1 MTSFRPMAFWTLLS
15 TTGISESDRSRNRD
29 GSKLVLM
36 SASYPRNKTVPTM
49 IKTLAK
55 VFAALVASLLLT
67 GCFHTQL
74 KGSVGGAEVTIAPL
88 RSPDNILATATSALP
103 ADVVE
108 RWGEDLWDEWPSL
121 LRLLLVGVTTLDK
134 PLPTLDPAALYV
146 VSASG
151 GADYDP
157 DNSLDLA
164 DNPVAVQGSWHV
176 IATGQHILDGNLKV
190 SALTEALYR
199 QQLTVLSAQTD
210 AQIRSR
216 LQAAAELVVG
226 DVDKSGS
233 VDYDDVLR
241 WHRSLDGKFLLGE
254 LEAVDALSDAIT
266 SGQPAAMLDE
276 LAKDVLGGQRVEMV
290 FDVGTVIVETYSWES
305 PITAANFLGYVRSG
319 FYDQVLVHRA
329 INNFMIQIG
338 LLAYDGLNEDDR
350 ITFSLKPS
358 GASIVNESSNGLSNV
373 RGALAMARTS
383 DPNSASTQF
392 FINQANNQFLD
403 FGSDDNPDGY
413 AVFARVLSGMPVVDE
428 IAGERTTTVSG
439 VGSDVPSRGVIL
451 ESVSLL

>member
-1 MTSFRPMAFWTLLS
+1 M
-15 TTGISESDRSRNRD
+15 
-29 GSKLVLM
+29 
-36 SASYPRNKTVPTM
+36 
-49 IKTLAK
+49 
-55 VFAALVASLLLT
+55 VA
-67 GCFHTQL
+67 
-74 KGSVGGAEVTIAPL
+74 
-88 RSPDNILATATSALP
+88 
-103 ADVVE
+103 
-108 RWGEDLWDEWPSL
+108 
-121 LRLLLVGVTTLDK
+121 
-134 PLPTLDPAALYV
+134 
-146 VSASG
+146 
-151 GADYDP
+151 
-157 DNSLDLA
+157 
-164 DNPVAVQGSWHV
+164 
-176 IATGQHILDGNLKV
+176 
-190 SALTEALYR
+190 
-199 QQLTVLSAQTD
+199 
-210 AQIRSR
+210 
-216 LQAAAELVVG
+216 

-241 WHRSLDGKFLLGE
+241 WHRSLNGKFLRGE

-276 LAKDVLGGQRVEMV
+276 LAADVLGGQRVEMV
-290 FDVGTVIVETYSWES
+290 FDVGTVLVETYNWES

-338 LLAYDGLNEDDR
+338 LLAYDGLNEDGR

-403 FGSDDNPDGY
+403 FGSDGNPDGY
-413 AVFARVLSGMPVVDE
+413 AVFARVLSGMSVVDA
-428 IAGERTTTVSG
+428 IAAERTTTLSG

>member
-1 MTSFRPMAFWTLLS
+1 MSGLRYYACFW
-15 TTGISESDRSRNRD
+15 
-29 GSKLVLM
+29 
-36 SASYPRNKTVPTM
+36 SASLHLINHCRHWT
-49 IKTLAK
+49 
-55 VFAALVASLLLT
+55 
-67 GCFHTQL
+67 
-74 KGSVGGAEVTIAPL
+74 
-88 RSPDNILATATSALP
+88 R
-103 ADVVE
+103 
-108 RWGEDLWDEWPSL
+108 
-121 LRLLLVGVTTLDK
+121 
-134 PLPTLDPAALYV
+134 AALYV

-151 GADYDP
+151 GEDYDP
-157 DNSLDLA
+157 DNSLSLTDS
-164 DNPVAVQGSWHV
+164 PVAVQGSWHV
-176 IATGQHILDGNLKV
+176 IATGQRIVDGNLKV

-199 QQLTVLSAQTD
+199 QQLPLLSTQTD
-210 AQIRSR
+210 AQIQSR
-216 LQAAAELVVG
+216 LEASAELVVG

-241 WHRSLDGKFLLGE
+241 WHRSLDGKFLLGK
-254 LEAVDALSDAIT
+254 LAAVDALSDAIT

-290 FDVGTVIVETYSWES
+290 FDAGTVLVETYNWES

-338 LLAYDGLNEDDR
+338 LLSYDGLNEDDR

-358 GASIVNESSNGLSNV
+358 GSTIVNESNNGLSNV

-383 DPNSASTQF
+383 DPNSASAQF
-392 FINQANNQFLD
+392 FINQANNDFLD
-403 FGSDDNPDGY
+403 FGSDGNPDGY

-428 IAGERTTTVSG
+428 IAAERTTSISG
-439 VGSDVPSRGVIL
+439 VGSDVPLRGVIL

>member
-1 MTSFRPMAFWTLLS
+1 
-15 TTGISESDRSRNRD
+15 
-29 GSKLVLM
+29 
-36 SASYPRNKTVPTM
+36 M
-49 IKTLAK
+49 IKAFAKMAATL
-55 VFAALVASLLLT
+55 VMSLLLT
-67 GCFHTQL
+67 GCFHIQL
-74 KGSVGGAEVTIAPL
+74 HGSVGGGEVTIAPL
-88 RSPDNILATATSALP
+88 RSPDNVLATATSALP
-103 ADVVE
+103 ADLIE
-108 RWGEDLWDEWPSL
+108 QWSQGLWDEWPSL
-121 LRLLLVGVTTLDK
+121 LRLLLVGVTTFDK
-134 PLPTLDPAALYV
+134 PLPPLDPAALYV

-151 GADYDP
+151 GEDYDP
-157 DNSLDLA
+157 DNSLSLTDS
-164 DNPVAVQGSWHV
+164 PVTVQGSWHV
-176 IATGQHILDGNLKV
+176 IATGQRIVDGNLKV

-199 QQLTVLSAQTD
+199 QQLSLLSTQTD
-210 AQIRSR
+210 AQIQSR
-216 LQAAAELVVG
+216 LEASAELVVG

-241 WHRSLDGKFLLGE
+241 WHRSLDGKFSLGK
-254 LEAVDALSDAIT
+254 LAAVDALSDAIT

-290 FDVGTVIVETYSWES
+290 FDAGTVLVETYNWES

-338 LLAYDGLNEDDR
+338 LLSYDGLNEDDR

-358 GASIVNESSNGLSNV
+358 GSTIVNESNNGLSNV

-383 DPNSASTQF
+383 DPNSASAQF
-392 FINQANNQFLD
+392 FINQANNDFLD
-403 FGSDDNPDGY
+403 FGSDGNPDGY

-428 IAGERTTTVSG
+428 IAAERTTSISG
-439 VGSDVPSRGVIL
+439 VGSDVPLRGVIL